1 MANGQLSREREIEQA
16 ASRYDVQVIVRGC
29 SAKVDSR
36 ARLRPQNS
44 RGAYIVSNAQSTAC
58 NKRNLKITFS
68 IIRMKTKPKSL
79 DRQSD
84 AK

>member
-58 NKRNLKITFS
+58 KRNLKITFS